1 MKDQELSYID
11 LLQKL
16 KADVKSDTI
25 PEGDKADILRSI
37 SRLEI
42 LLWPYSY

>member
-16 KADVKSDTI
+16 KADVKSDAI
-25 PEGDKADILRSI
+25 PDGTKADILRAI
-37 SRLEI
+37 SRLEVI
-42 LLWPYSY
+42 LWPYSY

>member
-1 MKDQELSYID
+1 MELSYID

-25 PEGDKADILRSI
+25 PPNEKGKILHI
-37 SRLEI
+37 IEQLETM
-42 LLWPYSY
+42 LFKYSA